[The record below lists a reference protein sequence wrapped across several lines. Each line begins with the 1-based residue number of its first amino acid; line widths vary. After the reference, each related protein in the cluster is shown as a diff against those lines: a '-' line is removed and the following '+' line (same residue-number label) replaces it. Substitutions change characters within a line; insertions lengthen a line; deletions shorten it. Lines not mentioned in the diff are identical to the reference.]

1 MKEYLSRCEEV
12 LKEQNSSEQGL
23 STGEAQQRLSRFGK
37 NELEKGKMGRILALK
52 PILHVNETEALSFT
66 GCNTLREAAESL
78 MKLTENTVV
87 ITNGEKG
94 SCCLCA
100 EDGKW
105 YEEPAFKVDVVDTI
119 GAGDAH
125 IGTFIAQRQLGK
137 GISESLREANKI
149 SSMIVASE
157 GARLDKA
164 NKR

>member
-1 MKEYLSRCEEV
+1 M
-12 LKEQNSSEQGL
+12 Q
-23 STGEAQQRLSRFGK
+23 
-37 NELEKGKMGRILALK
+37 
-52 PILHVNETEALSFT
+52 
-66 GCNTLREAAESL
+66 
-78 MKLTENTVV
+78 LTENTVV

>member
-1 MKEYLSRCEEV
+1 
-12 LKEQNSSEQGL
+12 
-23 STGEAQQRLSRFGK
+23 
-37 NELEKGKMGRILALK
+37 MGRLLALK

-66 GCNTLREAAESL
+66 GKKTIREAAESL
-78 MKLTENTVV
+78 MAITDNTVIV
-87 ITNGEKG
+87 TNGEKG
-94 SCCLCA
+94 SCCLCRD
-100 EDGKW
+100 DGKW

-149 SSMIVASE
+149 SSMIVSSE

-164 NKR
+164 NKRA

>member
-1 MKEYLSRCEEV
+1 
-12 LKEQNSSEQGL
+12 
-23 STGEAQQRLSRFGK
+23 
-37 NELEKGKMGRILALK
+37 
-52 PILHVNETEALSFT
+52 
-66 GCNTLREAAESL
+66 

-94 SCCLCA
+94 SYCLCA